1 LAGPTRITG
10 QPGGRTH
17 LAEDKDHH
25 DEHQTDDRPQN
36 QSRQGAIKQFLGRA
50 TGDTRLRNEGRL
62 DRATGNAARTVDK
75 LGDAFKP

>member
-1 LAGPTRITG
+1 MSIR
-10 QPGGRTH
+10 RTIAH
-17 LAEDKDHH
+17 KTKVA
-25 DEHQTDDRPQN
+25 R
-36 QSRQGAIKQFLGRA
+36 GAIKQFLGRA